1 MTQVIV
7 KDLHLR
13 YPLILSTRSL
23 RKELLKTLSLGLL
36 HRHEEKRVNH
46 IHSLKGISFEAHEGD
61 RIGIVGRNGAGK
73 STLLK
78 ILSGIYFP
86 SEGELT
92 VEGSVEALL
101 NPSLGIE
108 PEETGV
114 ENIHF
119 ALDMAQVQ
127 KTEKAGIEQ
136 DVRDFTELGDFLDH
150 AVRTYSTGM
159 RTRLGFALATI
170 HAPEILIMD
179 EVIGAGDAAFY
190 KKADRRLRDL
200 ADKTKIIFLASHSG
214 ELIRDWCNKVMWIDH
229 GKIKDFG
236 PVNRVLDAYLDD
248 RGAD

>member
-1 MTQVIV
+1 MAKVIV

-13 YPLILSTRSL
+13 YPVILSTRSL
-23 RKELLKTLSLGLL
+23 RKELLKVLSFGLL
-36 HRHEEKRVNH
+36 HRGTEKRVNH

-86 SEGELT
+86 SEGDLT

-101 NPSLGIE
+101 NPGLGIE

-119 ALDMAQVQ
+119 ALDMAQVP
-127 KTEKAGIEQ
+127 KAKKPAIEQ

-150 AVRTYSTGM
+150 AVRTYSAGM
-159 RTRLGFALATI
+159 TTRLGFALATI

-190 KKADRRLRDL
+190 KKADRRLRAL
-200 ADKTKIIFLASHSG
+200 ADRTKIIFLASHSS

-229 GKIKDFG
+229 GEIKAFG
-236 PVNRVLDAYLDD
+236 PVDAVLDTYMEQH
-248 RGAD
+248 GGS